1 MSVETES
8 YQAVPLDLS
17 CKTGAG
23 GDDYNVFQTTAD
35 DLRRRSHSS
44 DFTDRSPSSSPPTSD
59 IAVREAG
66 PRKRFLSK
74 FFTQPKD
81 KRYFFKGVSLSDAN
95 VQTFNVFFSTLSLLL

>member
-74 FFTQPKD
+74 FFTQPKG
-81 KRYFFKGVSLSDAN
+81 KKYFFSLCDTN
-95 VQTFNVFFSTLSLLL
+95 VLTPYLKVEINFINSLF